1 MKYLIDYNLTEKD
14 IEDINNTLSEEE
26 WIMLTTSTSRIE
38 EILDYLQSLGIT
50 DFKELFINKTNV
62 LYQNVDKIEKKINEC
77 NIPNII
83 EKLQENIHNFDL
95 LGL

>member
-14 IEDINNTLSEEE
+14 IEDINKTLSEEE

-95 LGL
+95 LDL

>member
-95 LGL
+95 LDL

>member
-1 MKYLIDYNLTEKD
+1 MKYLIDYNLSEKD
-14 IEDINNTLSEEE
+14 IEDINKTLSEED

-83 EKLQENIHNFDL
+83 EKLQDNIHNFDL
-95 LGL
+95 LDL

>member
-14 IEDINNTLSEEE
+14 IEDINESLSEEE

-62 LYQNVDKIEKKINEC
+62 LYQNVEKIEKKINEC
-77 NIPNII
+77 NIPDII
-83 EKLQENIHNFDL
+83 EKLQENIYNFDL
-95 LGL
+95 LDL

>member
-14 IEDINNTLSEEE
+14 IEDINKTLSEEE

-62 LYQNVDKIEKKINEC
+62 LYQNVEKI
-77 NIPNII
+77 
-83 EKLQENIHNFDL
+83 
-95 LGL
+95 

>member
-14 IEDINNTLSEEE
+14 IEDINESLSEEE

-38 EILDYLQSLGIT
+38 SILDYLQSLGIT
-50 DFKELFINKTNV
+50 DFKELFINRRNV
-62 LYQNVDKIEKKINEC
+62 LYQNVEKIDKSINEC
-77 NIPNII
+77 NIPDII

-95 LGL
+95 LDL

>member
-38 EILDYLQSLGIT
+38 EILDYLKSLGIT

-95 LGL
+95 LGF

>member
-14 IEDINNTLSEEE
+14 IEDINESLSEEE

-50 DFKELFINKTNV
+50 DFKELFINRRNV
-62 LYQNVDKIEKKINEC
+62 LYQNVEKIEKKINEC
-77 NIPNII
+77 NTPDII

-95 LGL
+95 LDL